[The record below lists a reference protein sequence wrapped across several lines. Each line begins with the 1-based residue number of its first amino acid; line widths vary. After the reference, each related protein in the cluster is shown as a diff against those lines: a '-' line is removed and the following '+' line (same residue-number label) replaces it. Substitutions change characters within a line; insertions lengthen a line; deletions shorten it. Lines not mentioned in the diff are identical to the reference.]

1 MLTADTEMITLV
13 TGQAAEARPGR
24 LVADHVGAAAPAVEV
39 VCYDG
44 GMTNAVLLIG
54 AE

>member
-1 MLTADTEMITLV
+1 MSAADAPDGDV
-13 TGQAAEARPGR
+13 VRPWFCR
-24 LVADHVGAAAPAVEV
+24 AADHVDAVTTAVEV

-44 GMTNAVLLIG
+44 GMGSAVLLIG